1 MTLAETLLAV
11 FLVAM
16 MMTLVWGG
24 FAQSFDSKEEL
35 ERQLDSYEGVRMAMT
50 RMVRDLSMAYIS
62 RNIPTTGERRVKT
75 MFQAK
80 DERPVSRVVFASLS
94 HMRLYK
100 NSHESDQCEITYFGS
115 RDVPRTTI
123 KSKKADEKRRAVKDQ
138 GLYNL
143 MRRESRRLDD
153 EPERGG
159 VPHVVAENV
168 KKVELRYWD
177 GKDCKED
184 CWKDSWDTESIDG
197 QPDRLPERIK
207 IAVTIVDE
215 HGKDLTLTTQTKVMM
230 YKDPVKY

>member
-11 FLVAM
+11 FLTAM

-50 RMVRDLSMAYIS
+50 RMVRDLSMAYLS
-62 RNIPTTGERRVKT
+62 RNIPTIGERRVKT
-75 MFQAK
+75 IFQAK
-80 DERPVSRVVFASLS
+80 DERPVSKVVFASLS

-100 NSHESDQCEITYFGS
+100 NSHESDQCEITYFGERES
-115 RDVPRTTI
+115 FRAGRG
-123 KSKKADEKRRAVKDQ
+123 KKADDKRRGRDL
-138 GLYNL
+138 GLYNF

-159 VPHVVAENV
+159 IPHVVAENV

-184 CWKDSWDTESIDG
+184 CWKDSWDTESVDG

-207 IAVTIVDE
+207 ISVTILDDQ
-215 HGKDLTLTTQTKVMM
+215 GRDLTLTTQTKVMM